1 VPKSQQLRIPV
12 LIESLTAGERHIDLS
27 SPVCMGIINATPDSF
42 SDGAELQKLG
52 ADFFQLDIDKA
63 LSRAE
68 AMAAAGATFIDVG
81 GESTRP
87 GAFAVTEQEELD
99 RVIPIIEA
107 IRTRLDI
114 CLSADTSSPTVMVQA
129 INSGAELINDV
140 RALST
145 PGALEAVSASK
156 AAVCLMHMRGM
167 PSTMQEEAS
176 QTSYKSVVEEV
187 FEFLQARVEH
197 CLGQGIKRSR
207 LLIDPGFGFGKTVQH
222 NYLLLKKLAYFS
234 ELEIP
239 ILIGVSRKSMIGEVT
254 GRAVDQRLAGSVA
267 ATALALASGAKIIRT
282 HDVAAAMDAI
292 RVNCA
297 YSSAE

>member
-1 VPKSQQLRIPV
+1 
-12 LIESLTAGERHIDLS
+12 LIESLIAGERQVDLS
-27 SPVCMGIINATPDSF
+27 SPVCMGIINVTPDSF
-42 SDGAELQKLG
+42 SDGSELQKLG
-52 ADFFQLDIDKA
+52 VDSFQLDIDKA
-63 LSRAE
+63 LFRAE
-68 AMAAAGATFIDVG
+68 AMVADGATFIDVG

-87 GAFAVTEQEELD
+87 GAVAVTEQEELD
-99 RVIPIIEA
+99 RVIPIIEV
-107 IRTRLDI
+107 IRARLDVCI
-114 CLSADTSSPTVMVQA
+114 SVDTSSPAVMAKA

-156 AAVCLMHMRGM
+156 AAVCLMHMQGK
-167 PSTMQEEAS
+167 PSTMQKDAS
-176 QTSYKSVVEEV
+176 QTSYERVVEEV
-187 FEFLQARVEH
+187 FEFLRVRVDH
-197 CLGQGIKRSR
+197 CVDQGIQRSR

-234 ELEIP
+234 VLEIP

-267 ATALALASGAKIIRT
+267 ATTFALASGAKIIRT
-282 HDVAAAMDAI
+282 HDVAATMDAI

>member
-1 VPKSQQLRIPV
+1 
-12 LIESLTAGERHIDLS
+12 
-27 SPVCMGIINATPDSF
+27 MGIINATPDSF

-99 RVIPIIEA
+99 RGIPIIEA
-107 IRTRLDI
+107 IRTRLDV

-156 AAVCLMHMRGM
+156 AAVCLMHMQGM

-197 CLGQGIKRSR
+197 CLGQGIQRSR

-282 HDVAAAMDAI
+282 HDVAATMDAI